1 MHITTHAAQRA
12 LAVGVALAAI
22 GTAQAQVLEEVIVTA
37 EKRSASLQDT
47 PISIIS
53 LSAETLRTMRISSV
67 GDIAYHVPNLSMT
80 PFPSSPSAPRLF
92 IRGVGTGDPQVTTD
106 TSVGVYLDGVY
117 LARSLGLGL
126 ELADIERIEVLR
138 GPQGTLYGR
147 NTTGGALNIVS
158 VLPDSEVAFSQD
170 LSLGELSLL
179 RAKTML
185 NVPLSD
191 TLFARLTYAKHERD
205 GLIKNT
211 GEGEDFGAY
220 DKQGARAAL
229 RWLPNDQVTVD
240 YTYDWSESDFSG
252 HYYQLLEPNAN
263 FAPILPVASGRL
275 DEAALP
281 SPYIPGDSTADGHA
295 LTVAIETALGEV
307 KSITAYRTVDEFSYQ
322 DYSANSFLNVLRN
335 VDTDQSQ
342 NQLSQE
348 LQLIGRVDD
357 AALDYTLGVYY
368 FRERGDVFMVSEI
381 GLINALQPAVDVS
394 AENSALAAYAQVSW
408 RPAPD
413 SPWEFTASAR
423 YTADE
428 RWADKSDIGVVEKT
442 FKKFT
447 PAATVRYELSD
458 SSSVYAKIANGYKSG
473 GFNVRAADFTQ
484 PFDPETLT
492 SYELGWKSELLQRRV
507 RLNAALFY
515 ADYEDMQLDIVVPDQ
530 PNPAF
535 TQTQNAGEADISGIE
550 LDLEAVVTSTLQLS
564 LSYGYL
570 DTEVNKVEGDDRRFW
585 TIQNAPQN
593 QVSTALTWDAA
604 KWDDKELVVS
614 ADYAYRTEINTSARP
629 NPPGDPGDYIPGY
642 GIANMRIALS
652 GTGWNGQGRFEVA
665 AWVSNMFDSEY
676 RIEGQGSFYQLHAN
690 KLAVYGAPQLF
701 GIDLRYEI

>member
-1 MHITTHAAQRA
+1 M
-12 LAVGVALAAI
+12 
-22 GTAQAQVLEEVIVTA
+22 
-37 EKRSASLQDT
+37 
-47 PISIIS
+47 
-53 LSAETLRTMRISSV
+53 
-67 GDIAYHVPNLSMT
+67 
-80 PFPSSPSAPRLF
+80 
-92 IRGVGTGDPQVTTD
+92 
-106 TSVGVYLDGVY
+106 
-117 LARSLGLGL
+117 
-126 ELADIERIEVLR
+126 
-138 GPQGTLYGR
+138 
-147 NTTGGALNIVS
+147 
-158 VLPDSEVAFSQD
+158 
-170 LSLGELSLL
+170 
-179 RAKTML
+179 
-185 NVPLSD
+185 
-191 TLFARLTYAKHERD
+191 
-205 GLIKNT
+205 
-211 GEGEDFGAY
+211 
-220 DKQGARAAL
+220 
-229 RWLPNDQVTVD
+229 
-240 YTYDWSESDFSG
+240 
-252 HYYQLLEPNAN
+252 
-263 FAPILPVASGRL
+263 
-275 DEAALP
+275 
-281 SPYIPGDSTADGHA
+281 
-295 LTVAIETALGEV
+295 
-307 KSITAYRTVDEFSYQ
+307 
-322 DYSANSFLNVLRN
+322 
-335 VDTDQSQ
+335 
-342 NQLSQE
+342 
-348 LQLIGRVDD
+348 
-357 AALDYTLGVYY
+357 
-368 FRERGDVFMVSEI
+368 
-381 GLINALQPAVDVS
+381 
-394 AENSALAAYAQVSW
+394 
-408 RPAPD
+408 
-413 SPWEFTASAR
+413 
-423 YTADE
+423 
-428 RWADKSDIGVVEKT
+428 
-442 FKKFT
+442 
-447 PAATVRYELSD
+447 SD